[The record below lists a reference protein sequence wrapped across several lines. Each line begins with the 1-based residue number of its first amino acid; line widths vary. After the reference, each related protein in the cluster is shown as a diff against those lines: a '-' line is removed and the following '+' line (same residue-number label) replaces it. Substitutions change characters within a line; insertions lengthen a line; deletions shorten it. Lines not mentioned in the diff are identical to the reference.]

1 MMTRPKHCG
10 GLGFWDIELFN
21 LALLA
26 RQAWRVLVEPD
37 SLSARVLK
45 AKYFPSCDFLQA
57 ELGGAPSQIWRAVL
71 NGRDTLKQGII
82 WRVGDGQSTNIW
94 QHNWIPRASYMRSI
108 DPPYLQ
114 SSNWTTYCLRPNL
127 QVICTAYLSLSARL
141 FPPIIC
147 WSYSL
152 QHGNDGWIFTSYK
165 CMLKLLLTARKWWVN
180 AFYLHQFC
188 SIFQI
193 VYLFLMER
201 RSPPQPLG

>member
-1 MMTRPKHCG
+1 MVTRLVWIGKKGPTSKSEDV
-10 GLGFWDIELFN
+10 LTILFLYYEFIATWKRKYVYLLLFWLIHLSLFTY
-21 LALLA
+21 AL
-26 RQAWRVLVEPD
+26 
-37 SLSARVLK
+37 S
-45 AKYFPSCDFLQA
+45 
-57 ELGGAPSQIWRAVL
+57 
-71 NGRDTLKQGII
+71 N
-82 WRVGDGQSTNIW
+82 
-94 QHNWIPRASYMRSI
+94 